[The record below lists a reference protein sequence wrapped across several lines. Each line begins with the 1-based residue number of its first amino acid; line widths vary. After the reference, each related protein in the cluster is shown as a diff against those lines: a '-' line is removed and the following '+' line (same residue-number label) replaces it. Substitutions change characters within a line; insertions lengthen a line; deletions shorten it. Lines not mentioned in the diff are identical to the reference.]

1 MTNTTRPAFGGMTT
15 RNPNPATTNATQP
28 PATASADEAK
38 AAMTNARNA
47 SVQPPPPATTQQTP
61 QQKAVAALG
70 NVLKS
75 QFKAIE
81 SIVPKGVDPQRLAR
95 IALIEFQRNPLLMQC
110 QIQSVAGCV
119 MQAAMLGLEIGGS
132 LGYCYMIPYRQK
144 DGTYIAQFQVGYK
157 GLAKKAR
164 DSGEIRHIDAGI
176 VCQNDD
182 YEFEKGLEPKCHVK
196 FKFGQDRG
204 PVIGYYACSSFVGG
218 GSCFEVMT
226 KDEVLR
232 FAKVKSKSFNAG
244 PWQNDFDAMAIKTV
258 FKRLSKWLP
267 MNEGMEKA
275 ISSDE
280 KVLTDKVDL
289 DVGAVEI
296 DATIVTDEGE
306 TVNAETG
313 EVVA

>member
-1 MTNTTRPAFGGMTT
+1 MTTTSTRPAFGGMTN
-15 RNPNPATTNATQP
+15 RPSATLGQNYQP
-28 PATASADEAK
+28 PATATAEQAK
-38 AAMTNARNA
+38 AAMVDARNE
-47 SVQPPPPATTQQTP
+47 SVQPPPPDQTQQTP

-95 IALIEFQRNPLLMQC
+95 IALIEFQRNPLLMRC
-110 QIQSVAGCV
+110 QIQSVVGCV

-144 DGTYIAQFQVGYK
+144 NGTYIAQFQVGYR
-157 GLAKKAR
+157 GLAKKTR

-204 PVIGYYACSSFVGG
+204 PVIGYYACASFTGG

-226 KDEVLR
+226 KDEVTK
-232 FAKVKSKSFNAG
+232 FARVKSKSFGSG
-244 PWQNDFDAMAIKTV
+244 PWQTDFDSMAIKTV

-296 DATIVTDEGE
+296 DATIITDEGD
-306 TVNAETG
+306 TVDTETG
-313 EVVA
+313 EVAV